1 MTVTP
6 EATPFILQ
14 ARSHT
19 REANRTE
26 LSRGLVEPGT
36 LIIDAKR
43 HLLPP
48 WYREP
53 ESKPVP
59 TGYQE
64 THRAKVPLSGIKFHV
79 TGRDID
85 EYQPINVAEIIY
97 CFNTE
102 HKPVVI
108 LRDGNGHIV
117 EIPLGDQNKSFIQ
130 KLADLQF
137 QINQEME
144 REKPDI
150 NAAITTFNQLETT
163 ISESTLITGILDGLG
178 SGSTVND
185 VVLRVLGGIEVNPHH
200 KKV

>member
-1 MTVTP
+1 MIITP

-14 ARSHT
+14 ARSQT
-19 REANRTE
+19 REANRME

-36 LIIDAKR
+36 LIIDAKG

-59 TGYQE
+59 NRYE
-64 THRAKVPLSGIKFHV
+64 EVYRAKVPLSGIKFHV

-85 EYQPINVAEIIY
+85 AYQPINVAEITY
-97 CFNTE
+97 CFDAE

-108 LRDGNGHIV
+108 LGDGNGHMV
-117 EIPLGDQNKSFIQ
+117 EIPLGDQNKSFMQ
-130 KLADLQF
+130 KLADLQS

-150 NAAITTFNQLETT
+150 NAAITTFNQLEKT
-163 ISESTLITGILDGLG
+163 ISENTLITGILDGLG
-178 SGSTVND
+178 SGLTVND
-185 VVLRVLGGIEVNPHH
+185 VALRVAGGAL
-200 KKV
+200 K